1 MYGHSPYA
9 VFRVLAL
16 LYPITTLYCIVV
28 TANHFFMDAVMGAM
42 ALWVATKLG
51 ACMPAIGRG
60 ADCLDAKLEGSGS
73 ISSSSQNGGL
83 EGKGALLPLFEPHH
97 HDSSTNGKQQNGEAD
112 AAGVVQAV
120 HITLSSLQKR

>member
-1 MYGHSPYA
+1 M
-9 VFRVLAL
+9 
-16 LYPITTLYCIVV
+16 YPILTLYCIVV
-28 TANHFFMDAVMGAM
+28 TANHFFMDAVFGAL

-60 ADCLDAKLEGSGS
+60 ADCLDVRLEGSGS
-73 ISSSSQNGGL
+73 GSSGQSGGQ

-97 HDSSTNGKQQNGEAD
+97 HDSSSTNGKQQNGSSTNGKQQTGDAD